1 MMSMLLVITR
11 QLNACTDTFNDLNV
25 TINKT
30 ITWGDHVKGLIRISN
45 LLPLVTRITLY
56 NSQVR
61 PLFNHSDTI
70 WGDKDNAA
78 HE

>member
-30 ITWGDHVKGLIRISN
+30 ITWGDHVKGLIRISH
-45 LLPLVTRITLY
+45 LLPLVKADY
-56 NSQVR
+56 SVQQPSAPAVQ
-61 PLFNHSDTI
+61 S
-70 WGDKDNAA
+70 
-78 HE
+78 

>member
-1 MMSMLLVITR
+1 MLLVITR

-30 ITWGDHVKGLIRISN
+30 ITWGDHVKGLIRISH

-61 PLFNHSDTI
+61 LLFNHSNTI